1 MDERKPKNNFNSN
14 EEGLPTNSNGG
25 VDGCLI
31 SGFGLFLFVVGVV
44 LFFWGAYV
52 ESVLLLIV
60 GSLLG
65 TFVAGFFI
73 LYPIVRLLFLGRDSV
88 FAALLTTYVEGVI
101 TSKIIKNDR
110 KKRK

>member
-1 MDERKPKNNFNSN
+1 MSDFWFWVISIFCW
-14 EEGLPTNSNGG
+14 
-25 VDGCLI
+25 GC
-31 SGFGLFLFVVGVV
+31 F
-44 LFFWGAYV
+44 FFWGAYV
-52 ESVLLLIV
+52 ESVLLLII

-65 TFVAGFFI
+65 TFIAGFFI
-73 LYPIVRLLFLGRDSV
+73 LYPIVRLLFLERDSV